1 MVRPFAAAQSSVSLM
16 ALLRRS
22 MPAVLVSELSSTSRS
37 IRVTLYVVITFSN
50 ACAIWLTLV
59 QLSAI
64 SVPPLS
70 AAKPPNDGITSPPPA
85 RIVLMSLPKVE
96 LDTGRLESPFQ
107 TTVHEPLDAVCR
119 KAIVRCLIPVCAAS
133 VAGLCPVQDSKQ
145 GANTRL
151 GT

>member
-1 MVRPFAAAQSSVSLM
+1 
-16 ALLRRS
+16 
-22 MPAVLVSELSSTSRS
+22 
-37 IRVTLYVVITFSN
+37 
-50 ACAIWLTLV
+50 
-59 QLSAI
+59 

-96 LDTGRLESPFQ
+96 LDTGMLESPFQ

-119 KAIVRCLIPVCAAS
+119 KAIVRCLVPDCAAS

-151 GT
+151 GTASAATGAALAPTTATPAVVNTEASPTTIACRDVASRMMSSRCTDTWTLSELD